1 MANKR
6 IIWSTRA
13 SRELRQI
20 LEYFNQRNKSTRYSL
35 SMLKEIEYLTN
46 NLSKN
51 ELIGRLTSN
60 KNTRVIQ
67 MKVYLIFYEILQ
79 DHIQIVSFWDNRQDI
94 SKRQKNIIS
103 VANK

>member
-1 MANKR
+1 MAYRR

-13 SRELRQI
+13 SSELKQI
-20 LEYFNQRNKSTRYSL
+20 LEYFNLRNKSTRYSL
-35 SMLKEIEYLTN
+35 NLLNEIEYLTN

-60 KNTRVIQ
+60 KITRVIP
-67 MKVYLIFYEILQ
+67 MKVYLIFYEIRR

-94 SKRQKNIIS
+94 SKRQK
-103 VANK
+103 K